1 MNQSFTVA
9 NWALLYTAELIS
21 FSIVL
26 IFLARSELKRPIIY
40 WIISNITAALGML
53 TPSTFVEVSN
63 ENEIS
68 YISFFL
74 SSSSIIAAYFALNYG
89 QKISRIHAG
98 VISLILISWFVGAL
112 LPYGWFSSSLVYTAG
127 SLWPLISAAAV
138 YANPQW
144 RGLRGR
150 DTLAISFVAC
160 AGLIFW
166 RGMIIFAY
174 RNGEGFLID
183 EGQSALGMRILVGLS
198 FLIQISFL
206 SVVISSALLRRRKI
220 DQDAAKEFEISRA
233 IAQEQ
238 KEIQALA
245 DERLDMISLLTHEV
259 RQPINNA
266 QAALEALDLE
276 LQAAG
281 ASANETRRAV
291 IRSQTVL
298 DRITLAISNA
308 IVGVS
313 LIDEDGAIQTR
324 PIDALE
330 IAELACSDCPAEQ
343 QYRIRI
349 MKMTDTIFV
358 DLDPILIRLA
368 LRNLLDNALKYSK
381 LHSVISIEIRHDE
394 ERLGVSFL
402 VSNYI
407 NDASSLSQDIF
418 QHRVRGNAGRVE
430 GSGHG
435 LFLVK
440 RVADAHHGQ
449 ISFTVTDESKVTFDL
464 FIPD

>member
-1 MNQSFTVA
+1 MP
-9 NWALLYTAELIS
+9 
-21 FSIVL
+21 
-26 IFLARSELKRPIIY
+26 RPF
-40 WIISNITAALGML
+40 G
-53 TPSTFVEVSN
+53 
-63 ENEIS
+63 
-68 YISFFL
+68 
-74 SSSSIIAAYFALNYG
+74 
-89 QKISRIHAG
+89 
-98 VISLILISWFVGAL
+98 
-112 LPYGWFSSSLVYTAG
+112 
-127 SLWPLISAAAV
+127 PL
-138 YANPQW
+138 
-144 RGLRGR
+144 
-150 DTLAISFVAC
+150 
-160 AGLIFW
+160 
-166 RGMIIFAY
+166 
-174 RNGEGFLID
+174 
-183 EGQSALGMRILVGLS
+183 
-198 FLIQISFL
+198 
-206 SVVISSALLRRRKI
+206 
-220 DQDAAKEFEISRA
+220 
-233 IAQEQ
+233 
-238 KEIQALA
+238 
-245 DERLDMISLLTHEV
+245 
-259 RQPINNA
+259 
-266 QAALEALDLE
+266 
-276 LQAAG
+276 AG
-281 ASANETRRAV
+281 ADGIGPG